1 MAQGQRAGGS
11 WRHESVFIHRF
22 HSRTSGVKAL
32 RSRATFCAVLFQEAS
47 VTRRKLSL
55 LLLLAASIA
64 APLSAGTHSAAA
76 FKKLQSL
83 AGDWV
88 GKDGHGMAV
97 KTSFKALASG
107 TAVMETLSPAG
118 MEEMVTL
125 YSIDGDGIALVHY
138 CPTNNQPRM
147 RVVPDSDDI
156 KELSFDYQGAGNL
169 KSPSTGHQH
178 HLTIRFDD
186 AEHITETWTWRQDDK
201 DIPML
206 FHLTRKKN

>member
-1 MAQGQRAGGS
+1 
-11 WRHESVFIHRF
+11 
-22 HSRTSGVKAL
+22 
-32 RSRATFCAVLFQEAS
+32 
-47 VTRRKLSL
+47 VTLRKLSI
-55 LLLLAASIA
+55 LLLLAVSIT
-64 APLSAGTHSAAA
+64 APLWAGTHSAAA

-83 AGDWV
+83 AGNWV
-88 GKDGHGMAV
+88 GKDAHSMPA
-97 KTSFKALASG
+97 KTSFKVFVSG

-156 KELSFDYQGAGNL
+156 KELSFDFEGAGNL
-169 KSPSTGHQH
+169 KSPSMGHQH
-178 HLTIRFDD
+178 HLVIRFND
-186 AEHITETWTWRQDDK
+186 ADHITETWTWRQDDK

-206 FHLTRKKN
+206 FHFTRKKD